1 MYYYLPIA
9 GCMLCLVVWLRENS
23 LWWRLKTRRWTPTTD
38 RMLTSGYPT
47 RGNWCWWKVCVWGHG
62 TFYFHLHTVFAC
74 RMARC
79 CSEKNLQKKKKGL
92 TTCLLFMCFIW
103 SRHLGGHHFKHSTH
117 LWLERLDYIL
127 VMNVDTVRNSKSHEL
142 FLHTSTNNASTNLC
156 AQILTYIKFT
166 HEFFYHYRGRCTCM
180 ICFL

>member
-9 GCMLCLVVWLRENS
+9 GCMLYLVVWLRENS

-47 RGNWCWWKVCVWGHG
+47 RGNWCWWKVRVWGYG

-79 CSEKNLQKKKKGL
+79 CSEKNLQKKKRAND
-92 TTCLLFMCFIW
+92 LFIVYV
-103 SRHLGGHHFKHSTH
+103 LY
-117 LWLERLDYIL
+117 LESASGRPPFQTQHTSLAWMARLL

-156 AQILTYIKFT
+156 AKLLIYIKFT
-166 HEFFYHYRGRCTCM
+166 W
-180 ICFL
+180 IFLPLRR